1 MKAAVGKD
9 DFRYI
14 ENCWIKL
21 SDGVRLAA
29 TLWLPAHASE
39 DKKVPAVLEV
49 LPYRKRDLTATRDYQ
64 SHSYLA
70 AKGFAGCRVDMRGSG
85 DSEGLFDAHQT
96 YADIIE
102 VLQWLAKQ
110 PWCTGKL
117 GMMGLSWGGING
129 IMAADRHAPEL
140 KAIMVSSFST
150 DRYADGMLWKNACV
164 LNRNFVWA
172 TGVVGLCSRP
182 PDPAVVGDG
191 WREQWM
197 QRLDNMKPEITS
209 YLGHQRRD
217 AYWDQ
222 HRIESASAITCP
234 IYMTGGWADSNYTQ
248 TLPKLLNQ
256 AKAPMR
262 AVFGP
267 WGHRYPHF
275 AVPGPGFDYL
285 GDAVRWFGRWLRDE
299 QNGIEKEPVV
309 HAFMSEDVPAKTF
322 YAEAPGQW
330 VAEPQWPIPHE
341 SRTLYLGDGKLT
353 PTAPP
358 ASQLSYTSPQVVG
371 LNSGE
376 LMPWFAYAPGPELPG
391 DQRRDDGQSICFDT
405 EPLAERTV
413 TLGVPELDLE
423 FSVDRPAAFLAIR
436 LCDVKPDGTSVRV
449 NLGLHNLTRIEDDRN
464 PTPLTPGRRYRLKLP
479 LDFKGYAFK
488 AGHRIRLAI
497 STTYWPMVWPSAEP
511 VTLTIYRGE
520 SRLSL
525 PVRKAGAKETPVTL
539 GHDIAIGASL
549 SRSEIALPVRKRS
562 VSLDEVT
569 GETVVSVRDDNGT
582 YRLNDIDWEVSSSAE
597 EIYGITGNDPLTA
610 RATATFAWGFRR
622 GDLHITTQTISHLRC
637 TKDAFQCELTLK
649 ASENGKLVSDRSWT
663 LEFPR
668 DLV

>member
-1 MKAAVGKD
+1 MKSAVGKK

-14 ENCWIKL
+14 ENSWIEL

-29 TLWLPAHASE
+29 ALWLPADASE
-39 DKKVPAVLEV
+39 AKKVPAVLEV

-70 AKGFAGCRVDMRGSG
+70 AKGFAGCRVDMRGAG

-96 YADIIE
+96 YADIVE

-110 PWCTGKL
+110 PWCNGKL

-129 IMAADRHAPEL
+129 IMAADRHAAGL
-140 KAIMVSSFST
+140 KALMVSSFST
-150 DRYADGMLWKNACV
+150 DRYSDGMLWKNACV

-172 TGVVGLCSRP
+172 TGVVGMCSRP
-182 PDPAVVGDG
+182 PDPAVVGDA
-191 WREQWM
+191 WRDLWM
-197 QRLDNMKPEITS
+197 QRLENMQPEITS

-217 AYWDQ
+217 AYWDK
-222 HRIESASAITCP
+222 HRIEHATDITCP
-234 IYMTGGWADSNYTQ
+234 IFMTGGWADSNYTQ
-248 TLPKLLNQ
+248 TLPKLLDQ
-256 AKAPMR
+256 TKAPMR

-267 WGHRYPHF
+267 WGHRYPHY

-285 GDAVRWFGRWLRDE
+285 GEAVRWFGRWLRDE
-299 QNGIEKEPVV
+299 QNGIEKEPIVQ
-309 HAFMSEDVPAKTF
+309 AFISEDVPAKTF

-330 VAEPQWPIPHE
+330 AAESQWPIPHDTK
-341 SRTLYLGDGKLT
+341 TLYLGDGKLT
-353 PTAPP
+353 ATAPAP
-358 ASQLSYTSPQVVG
+358 SQLSYTSPQTVG
-371 LNSGE
+371 LSSGE

-391 DQRRDDGQSICFDT
+391 DQRRDDGQSICFDSGALT
-405 EPLAERTV
+405 ERLV

-436 LCDVKPDGTSVRV
+436 ICDVKPDGTSVRV
-449 NLGLHNLTRIEDDRN
+449 NLGLHNLTRMEGDRN
-464 PTPLTPGRRYRLKLP
+464 PTPLTPGRRYRFKLP

-488 AGHRIRLAI
+488 AGHRIRVAI

-520 SRLSL
+520 SRISL
-525 PVRKAGAKETPVTL
+525 PIQKAGVQNAQVTL

-549 SRSEIALPVRKRS
+549 NRSDLAPPVRKKW
-562 VSLDEVT
+562 VSHDEIS
-569 GETVVSVRDDNGT
+569 GETVLTVQDENGT
-582 YRLNDIDWEVSSSAE
+582 FRLNDIDWEVSSSAE
-597 EIYGITGNDPLTA
+597 EVYGITGNDPLTA
-610 RATATFAWGFRR
+610 RASATFGWRFKR
-622 GDLHITTQTISHLRC
+622 GNLTIATETKSSLRC
-637 TKDAFQCELTLK
+637 TKTAFHCELSLK
-649 ASENGKLVSDRSWT
+649 ASENGSPVSDRTWT
-663 LEFPR
+663 FEFPR